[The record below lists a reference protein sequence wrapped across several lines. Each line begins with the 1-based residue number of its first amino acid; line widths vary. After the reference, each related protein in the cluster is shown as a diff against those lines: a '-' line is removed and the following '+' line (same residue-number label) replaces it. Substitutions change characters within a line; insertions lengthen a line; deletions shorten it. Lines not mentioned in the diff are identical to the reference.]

1 MNIAITCPQCGADV
15 ELAEEDTVFKC
26 LYCGSILKPTGRNRV
41 QSFFISP
48 KETAHK
54 VGIALLRALKANTSK
69 DLHIVERHLL
79 YAPYWRVNGML
90 FQWVFGRK
98 YFKSPGGQKAWE
110 NFKKLRA
117 APWFRTF
124 PAFDS
129 SKWGLFSLGL
139 RAQVLKVIPFNK
151 QQMSKDSLLI
161 KQTVSFKEA
170 IDHAQNSIIRQR
182 SSGSTEVEMLN
193 SELIGERYSLL
204 YFPFYYYILTNNG
217 QKSSLIV
224 DALSHKVVKGSLDI
238 DELKKNS
245 SGDTIPY
252 KPLNFIPFKCPNCG
266 WDFPYTPHAL
276 IHVCKTCGR
285 AWQEKG
291 GNYVPVP
298 YRISLKDKSMQT
310 QWKYLAFWRLT
321 GIIKSQGRD
330 YKTLKEFYE
339 LFPLPRVLDEETIKK
354 RTISFYM
361 PAIRI
366 KNVKIVDTFSA
377 QLTQSQPQFSESE
390 IDTIEGLDL
399 SDVWLPLKDAKEM
412 AHILLFSMTK
422 KEHKKTK
429 DVVKDAQI
437 HFTNARLLWIPFMEK
452 GIYLRE
458 PHTGFAI
465 QKNALER
472 LDMSSST
479 CLTAERFTYP

>member
-1 MNIAITCPQCGADV
+1 MNIAITCPQCGAEV

-54 VGIALLRALKANTSK
+54 IGTALLRALKVKNLK
-69 DLHIVERHLL
+69 DLHIVEHYLF
-79 YAPYWRVNGML
+79 YAPYWRVNGMF

-117 APWFRTF
+117 TPWFRTF

-139 RAQVLKVIPFNK
+139 RAQVLKIWPFNK
-151 QQMSKDSLLI
+151 QKMGKDPLLI
-161 KQTVSFKEA
+161 KQTISFKEA
-170 IDHAQNSIIRQR
+170 VDHAQNSIISQR
-182 SSGSTEVEMLN
+182 SSDSTEVEMLN

-204 YFPFYYYILTNNG
+204 YFPFYSYTLTNNG
-217 QKSSLIV
+217 KKSSLIV
-224 DALSHKVVKGSLDI
+224 DALSHKVIKGNLDI
-238 DELKKNS
+238 DELRRNS
-245 SGDTIPY
+245 SEDKIPY
-252 KPLNFIPFKCPNCG
+252 KPLNFISFKCPNCG
-266 WDFPYTPHAL
+266 WDFPFTPHAL

-298 YRISLKDKSMQT
+298 YRISLKDNSIKT

-321 GIIKSQGRD
+321 GIIKSRNRD

-339 LFPLPRVLDEETIKK
+339 LFPLPRVLDEESIKK
-354 RTISFYM
+354 RNVSFYI

-366 KNVKIVDTFSA
+366 KNVRMVDKFSA
-377 QLTQSQPQFSESE
+377 QLTLAQPQFSESE
-390 IDTIEGLDL
+390 IDTIEDLDL
-399 SDVWLPLKDAKEM
+399 SDVWLPLKEAKDM
-412 AHILLFSMTK
+412 AHVLLYSMTK

-429 DVVKDAQI
+429 KVVKDDQI

-458 PHTGFAI
+458 PQTDFAL
-465 QKNALER
+465 QKNAL
-472 LDMSSST
+472 D
-479 CLTAERFTYP
+479 LT

>member
-1 MNIAITCPQCGADV
+1 MNITITCPQCNAEV

-48 KETAHK
+48 KETAQK
-54 VGIALLRALKANTSK
+54 VGKALLRALKADSSK
-69 DLHIVERHLL
+69 DLHIGEHYLL

-129 SKWGLFSLGL
+129 SKWALFSLGL
-139 RAQVLKVIPFNK
+139 RVQVVTVMPFNK
-151 QQMSKDSLLI
+151 QKMGNDSLLI

-170 IDHAQNSIIRQR
+170 VEHAQNSIIRRR

-204 YFPFYYYILTNNG
+204 FYPFYFYILTNNG
-217 QKSSLIV
+217 QKSLLIV

-238 DELKKNS
+238 DKLKKNS

-291 GNYVPVP
+291 GTYVPIP
-298 YRISLKDKSMQT
+298 YKIALKNKSIKT
-310 QWKYLAFWRLT
+310 QCKYLAFWRLT
-321 GIIKSQGRD
+321 GSIKSGNHD

-339 LFPLPRVLDEETIKK
+339 LFPLTRILDEEAIKK
-354 RTISFYM
+354 RNISFYI

-366 KNVKIVDTFSA
+366 KNVRIMDKFSA
-377 QLTQSQPQFSESE
+377 QLTLSQPQFSETE
-390 IDTIEGLDL
+390 IDTIENLVL
-399 SDVWLPLKDAKEM
+399 SDVWLPLKEAKEM
-412 AHILLFSMTK
+412 AHSLLFSMTK
-422 KEHKKTK
+422 KEHKTTK
-429 DVVKDAQI
+429 NVIKDAQI
-437 HFTNARLLWIPFMEK
+437 HFTSARLLWIPFAEQ

-458 PHTGFAI
+458 SHTNFAI
-465 QKNALER
+465 QKNAI
-472 LDMSSST
+472 D
-479 CLTAERFTYP
+479 LT

>member
-1 MNIAITCPQCGADV
+1 MKIAITCPQCDAEV

-48 KETAHK
+48 KESAQK
-54 VGIALLRALKANTSK
+54 VGKALLRSLKSDSSK
-69 DLHIVERHLL
+69 NLCISEHYLL

-129 SKWGLFSLGL
+129 SKWALFSLGL
-139 RAQVLKVIPFNK
+139 RVQAVKVMPFNK
-151 QQMSKDSLLI
+151 QKMGNDSLLI

-170 IDHAQNSIIRQR
+170 SEHAQNSIIRQR

-204 YFPFYYYILTNNG
+204 FFPFYCYIITNNG
-217 QKSSLIV
+217 QKSLLIV

-238 DELKKNS
+238 DELKKNA

-252 KPLNFIPFKCPNCG
+252 KPLSFIPFKCPNCG

-291 GNYVPVP
+291 GDYVPVP
-298 YRISLKDKSMQT
+298 YKISLKDKSIQAEC
-310 QWKYLAFWRLT
+310 KYLAFWRLT
-321 GIIKSQGRD
+321 GIIKSRNHD
-330 YKTLKEFYE
+330 YKTLKEFYD
-339 LFPLPRVLDEETIKK
+339 LFPLPRVLDEETLKK
-354 RTISFYM
+354 RNITFYI

-366 KNVKIVDTFSA
+366 KNVRIVDRFSA
-377 QLTQSQPQFSESE
+377 QLTRSQPQFSESE
-390 IDTIEGLDL
+390 IDTIEGPDL
-399 SDVWLPLKDAKEM
+399 SDVWLPLKEAKEM

-422 KEHKKTK
+422 KEHKRTK
-429 DVVKDAQI
+429 NIIKNARI
-437 HFTNARLLWIPFMEK
+437 HFTNAILLWIPFIEQ

-458 PHTGFAI
+458 SHTNFAL
-465 QKNALER
+465 QKNALD
-472 LDMSSST
+472 L
-479 CLTAERFTYP
+479 A